1 MFGDTLKA
9 KIRLPTPLF
18 VSQETKD
25 KEGLISFFILMVVIV
40 CVFIILAV
48 WRVFYI
54 NILKSKY
61 SNVVSILTE
70 QGYRFYGVYKSKGNG
85 LLYSKSICKEI
96 IQSLLLRYKFPPL
109 ELDCEYRVID
119 YVAILK
125 FPEWEER
132 LPGLVWV
139 HGGVRLVHFYA
150 IEMKKNGKFFCRP
163 FNHYLDDDLCGEPL
177 DPLDLKNKEL
187 VESIFSSNIRFTISE
202 FYDDE
207 LRYWAWRKR
216 SMSIHSERSNPPT
229 CE

>member
-1 MFGDTLKA
+1 M
-9 KIRLPTPLF
+9 
-18 VSQETKD
+18 
-25 KEGLISFFILMVVIV
+25 EGLIEFFILVVVIV

-54 NILKSKY
+54 IILKSKY

-85 LLYSKSICKEI
+85 LLYSKSISKEI
-96 IQSLLLRYKFPPL
+96 IESLLLRYKFPPL

-132 LPGLVWV
+132 YSGVV
-139 HGGVRLVHFYA
+139 CDHGGVRLVHFYV
-150 IEMKKNGKFFCRP
+150 IEMKKNGKFFRRP

-177 DPLDLKNKEL
+177 APIDLKNKKL
-187 VESIFSSNIRFTISE
+187 VESIFSSNIRDTISK
-202 FYDDE
+202 FNDDE
-207 LRYWAWRKR
+207 LRYWAKQ
-216 SMSIHSERSNPPT
+216 SQYLHLT
-229 CE
+229 